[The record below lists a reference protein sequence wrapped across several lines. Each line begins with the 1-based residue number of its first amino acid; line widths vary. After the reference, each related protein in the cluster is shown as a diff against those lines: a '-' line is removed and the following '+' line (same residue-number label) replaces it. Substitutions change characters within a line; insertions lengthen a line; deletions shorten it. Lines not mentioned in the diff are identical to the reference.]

1 MELLSHFQGCFG
13 CSLGNRFGP
22 CFLFAK
28 GLPGSFLHG
37 FWAPGLRC
45 TVLAI
50 FAFLEFRTSWFR
62 RRHFHRPFHRLL
74 FELGQ
79 VRLASLPEELG
90 SEARCI
96 PANFGGDAPFPA
108 FECLFLLPVTG
119 LCFCVDLGTCESEAG
134 RVGQLLSFGELVFL
148 SVSGRA
154 FPAGG
159 TDVVFD
165 VFAVSNAVYVCP
177 NVAHFALDHGV
188 SIVGLHA
195 TRAVHG
201 PLVVFFFPGRL
212 GMGRSTSH
220 GPPAL
225 RFVASRPRAT
235 HARVASHVDF

>member
-1 MELLSHFQGCFG
+1 
-13 CSLGNRFGP
+13 
-22 CFLFAK
+22 
-28 GLPGSFLHG
+28 
-37 FWAPGLRC
+37 
-45 TVLAI
+45 
-50 FAFLEFRTSWFR
+50 
-62 RRHFHRPFHRLL
+62 
-74 FELGQ
+74 
-79 VRLASLPEELG
+79 
-90 SEARCI
+90 
-96 PANFGGDAPFPA
+96 
-108 FECLFLLPVTG
+108 LLPVTG

-134 RVGQLLSFGELVFL
+134 RVGQLLSFGELFASSIRWAQTVSTCPSRGAEVCVVLSARLSSNRAVFDVFAVAPSWVSFHGARSFLVPYLVFL

-235 HARVASHVDF
+235 HARVASHVDFTEEERAQGIADSVVKFAKEAQSERAADFRPKPTETVETVV